1 MFGCHVEENDVTK
14 CLQQVL
20 GEHWARNWNE
30 WKKPSPQK
38 ATTKITWNNT
48 YSVIPIYRQIGKTTI
63 VWRTISCYNNNC
75 LGNSAENT
83 LNKNN
88 FKWNKITFPFQS

>member
-30 WKKPSPQK
+30 WKNPSPQK
-38 ATTKITWNNT
+38 ATTKI
-48 YSVIPIYRQIGKTTI
+48 
-63 VWRTISCYNNNC
+63 
-75 LGNSAENT
+75 
-83 LNKNN
+83 
-88 FKWNKITFPFQS
+88 